1 MGLGQRGS
9 LASQKPHL
17 GICNTVLQLSGYS
30 FIFLRTSLAFGRHL
44 EKSIC
49 VPGSVLIALHISAY
63 LILTA
68 ALQSGHYYPAHFTL
82 EETKAERG

>member
-1 MGLGQRGS
+1 M
-9 LASQKPHL
+9 SQKPHL
-17 GICNTVLQLSGYS
+17 GTCNTVLQLSGYS

-49 VPGSVLIALHISAY
+49 VPGSVLIVLHVSIY

-68 ALQSGHYYPAHFTL
+68 TLQGGHYHQAHFTL